1 MDNYIVS
8 LKHKMLEL
16 SGMLDRLTEEP
27 DFDGLIG
34 KINQT
39 VSEVKSLKRLAG
51 EITGDTEYDE
61 ISKLIDI
68 KFDNIVSEMKTER
81 DSIGLELGNIQNR
94 KKLAN
99 YIR

>member
-16 SGMLDRLTEEP
+16 SGMLDQLPEEP

-51 EITGDTEYDE
+51 ELTGDTEYDE

-81 DSIGLELGNIQNR
+81 DSIGLELSNIQNR